1 MSKTLP
7 APGAADVHVLS
18 AAELLEAGEAE
29 RQAKERSQRA
39 TRNKWNVLAPMVTF
53 ALFIGL
59 WYFVSYAR
67 MNANRRRVALPGP
80 HDVLTEGFLTWSNYK
95 QILTAMLVSG
105 RVALIGLVASTII
118 GIGVAVLMNSAKW
131 AERSIFPY
139 AVVIQTLPIL
149 ALVPLF
155 NIWFSSGVFPRV
167 LTCILIAVFPV
178 ITNTL
183 FGLKSSEQA
192 HHDLF
197 TLHKAS
203 RMRRLVRL
211 ELPAALPAIFTGLRI
226 AAGGSVIGAIV
237 GDFFFRKG
245 DLGIG
250 RLIDN
255 YAKQVRMPELIAAAA
270 TASMLGISI
279 FMLFGWISNR
289 VLRSWHESVKGKM

>member
-1 MSKTLP
+1 MTSTLP
-7 APGAADVHVLS
+7 TDAPPAPTADQ
-18 AAELLEAGEAE
+18 LLEAGEAD
-29 RQAKERSQRA
+29 RLARAKAARA
-39 TRNKWNVLAPMVTF
+39 SRNKWNYLAPVITF

-59 WYFVSYAR
+59 WYFISYGR

-95 QILTAMLVSG
+95 LILEALLVSG

-118 GIGVAVLMNSAKW
+118 GVGIAILMNSARW

-139 AVVIQTLPIL
+139 AVGIQTTPIL

-155 NIWFSSGVFPRV
+155 SIWFAAGIFPRV
-167 LTCILIAVFPV
+167 LTCVLIAVFPV

-197 TLHKAS
+197 TLHKS
-203 RMRRLVRL
+203 SKIRRLLWL
-211 ELPAALPAIFTGLRI
+211 ELPAALPSIFTGLRI

-245 DLGIG
+245 DLGLG

-255 YAKQVRMPELIAAAA
+255 YAKQVRMPELIAAAL
-270 TASMLGISI
+270 TASMFGIAI
-279 FMLFGWISNR
+279 FVLFGWISNR

>member
-1 MSKTLP
+1 MSTTLSGEAQATKT
-7 APGAADVHVLS
+7 

-29 RQAKERSQRA
+29 RQAKQRSQQA
-39 TRNKWNVLAPMVTF
+39 SQNVWNVVAPIITF
-53 ALFIGL
+53 SLFIGA

-95 QILTAMLVSG
+95 QILKAMLISG
-105 RVALIGLVASTII
+105 RVALIGLIASTII
-118 GIGVAVLMNSAKW
+118 GIGVAVLMNSARW

-167 LTCILIAVFPV
+167 LTCILIAVFPI

-192 HHDLF
+192 HHDMF

-203 RMRRLVRL
+203 RLRRLVRL

-255 YAKQVRMPELIAAAA
+255 YAKQVRMPELIAAAI
-270 TASMLGISI
+270 TASLLGILI
-279 FMLFGWISNR
+279 FVLFGWISNR
-289 VLRSWHESVKGKM
+289 VLRSWHESVKGKS